1 MFSESFLK
9 KFLTVLRI
17 IIAAIAFSV
26 FVLIVY
32 ACSDQKFSFETEYGD
47 VFHGYCDMW
56 GDYAELSC
64 PDHNLDLSFSS
75 AFSKND
81 ITPVCDTEHFRCY
94 KFHNGIDDDFYICG
108 LKPDGDYF
116 PIDPDEKVTP
126 EFFKEKYGEDFKKVF
141 LADTYIMKITL
152 YYMGGCYHS
161 TMLNIAEKLIAKDY
175 EGLEKY
181 GLTQEMIN
189 DKESLKEKTK
199 IMYDYLDRSKGVYK
213 NERFAS

>member
-1 MFSESFLK
+1 MKKAIIAIATFMLTGIMCFGCFDYTYNIKMENGDCFIVDCDSWGESY
-9 KFLTVLRI
+9 I
-17 IIAAIAFSV
+17 IINSEHNFWNAIK
-26 FVLIVY
+26 
-32 ACSDQKFSFETEYGD
+32 DFESEK
-47 VFHGYCDMW
+47 
-56 GDYAELSC
+56 
-64 PDHNLDLSFSS
+64 DLSLL
-75 AFSKND
+75 
-81 ITPVCDTEHFRCY
+81 CDTDYFRCY
-94 KFHNGIDDDFYICG
+94 KLQNKSVNMYICG

-175 EGLEKY
+175 EGLEKF